1 VRRHR
6 SNAPETI
13 REYAWDGIL
22 RARRNDGTG
31 SKAFMVFG
39 HNTNLKLGSVT
50 LHIQTEDRGEAH
62 AVIDTTVY
70 YRGRVLHRRTNGYA
84 DLLPLDADRE
94 EALRLR
100 LDDQHHTVIEE
111 IRSGALQLAI
121 PQEAPVAQ
129 AASAAVPAEPKNFY
143 LELTNAKSWL
153 SGKRAKLLVL
163 VREQDGPLVSGAQV
177 KVEFEGS
184 EGGVEHHGQTDA
196 QGQVLLEF
204 DLPRITSPEAAMLI
218 SAERQD
224 GKGHLRFALRA
235 KPRMVTS

>member
-1 VRRHR
+1 
-6 SNAPETI
+6 
-13 REYAWDGIL
+13 
-22 RARRNDGTG
+22 
-31 SKAFMVFG
+31 MVFG

-50 LHIQTEDRGEAH
+50 LHIQTEDRGGAH
-62 AVIDTTVY
+62 AFIDTMVY
-70 YRGRVLHRRTNGYA
+70 YRGRVLHRRTNGYS

-100 LDDQHHTVIEE
+100 VDDQHHTVIEE

-121 PQEAPVAQ
+121 PEETPVAQ
-129 AASAAVPAEPKNFY
+129 QMTVPAVAGSGLKNFH

-163 VREQDGPLVSGAQV
+163 VQEEDGAPVSAAEV
-177 KVEFEGS
+177 RVEFEGS
-184 EGGVEHHGQTDA
+184 EGGVEQHGQTDA
-196 QGQVLLEF
+196 QGQVLIEF
-204 DLPRITSPEAAMLI
+204 ELPRITSAEAAMLI